1 MRYSLTCVY
10 ICRHNLLFFSISVT
24 LRNQSQYMSR
34 LSTRYIHT
42 WLFRTQFYHF
52 KIKCTVPLGFSAR
65 VFGNQ
70 YPSWGQ
76 LLTKHISLRGKD
88 VRFHNF
94 IEIIRRV
101 RTSQGDQEHCSIKWL
116 PGSVILSA
124 GIVFAVTTETGDPEP
139 EPMKT
144 LELRYSFIQFLMSVI
159 IPYINVEYWTIRIE

>member
-1 MRYSLTCVY
+1 M
-10 ICRHNLLFFSISVT
+10 
-24 LRNQSQYMSR
+24 
-34 LSTRYIHT
+34 
-42 WLFRTQFYHF
+42 
-52 KIKCTVPLGFSAR
+52 
-65 VFGNQ
+65 
-70 YPSWGQ
+70 
-76 LLTKHISLRGKD
+76 
-88 VRFHNF
+88 
-94 IEIIRRV
+94 